1 MKSNLKTAKEKFSF
15 SFRQKI
21 GMLGCGPASISCSTF
36 LARLGYSDITIFEKE
51 EFAGGLNTSELPAY
65 RLPIDIVNFEMD
77 LVKDLGVKASCS
89 EETVCVLKC
98 FFRLLKYVILVDI
111 YPTYFCC
118 SFDSC
123 CCCWKDS
130 DANYRNEC

>member
-1 MKSNLKTAKEKFSF
+1 
-15 SFRQKI
+15 
-21 GMLGCGPASISCSTF
+21 MLGCGPASISCATF
-36 LARLGYSDITIFEKE
+36 LARLGYSDITVFEKE

-77 LVKDLGVKASCS
+77 LVKDLGVKASCF

-111 YPTYFCC
+111 YPNVVDILLLF
-118 SFDSC
+118 F
-123 CCCWKDS
+123 
-130 DANYRNEC
+130 